1 MGQRRRGWLVGW
13 LPVVC
18 IDRARRGEQPGSLSL
33 FLLLSFYLSFF
44 LLLSLSHS
52 LHTATP
58 CERASIYLPT
68 YTMFRPCATFSSL
81 GDRSFFSLRANYLR
95 PRRCPRHHVD
105 RPLFLPIKQT
115 PTANYR
121 RPGEPIPT
129 SSTPRN
135 LMSLFFFLPLF
146 LSFSLLFSLSLSF
159 SAHLLVFVVKHLS
172 NFGNRRKLVAYIDS
186 NGRIF

>member
-1 MGQRRRGWLVGW
+1 M
-13 LPVVC
+13 C

-58 CERASIYLPT
+58 CESVHPPT
-68 YTMFRPCATFSSL
+68 YTMFRPCTTFSSL
-81 GDRSFFSLRANYLR
+81 GDRSFFSLPRKLPPPSPMSTS
-95 PRRCPRHHVD
+95 PRRSAVVSAD
-105 RPLFLPIKQT
+105 QQT

-129 SSTPRN
+129 SSTSRN

-146 LSFSLLFSLSLSF
+146 LSFSLLFSLSFFLCS
-159 SAHLLVFVVKHLS
+159 SPRVS
-172 NFGNRRKLVAYIDS
+172 WSSIC
-186 NGRIF
+186 RISVIEVN

>member
-1 MGQRRRGWLVGW
+1 MGRRRRGWLVGW
-13 LPVVC
+13 LLVVC

-52 LHTATP
+52 LRTATP
-58 CERASIYLPT
+58 CESVRPPT
-68 YTMFRPCATFSSL
+68 YTMFRPCTTFSSL

-95 PRRCPRHHVD
+95 PPPMSTSPRRSAVVSAD
-105 RPLFLPIKQT
+105 QQT

-135 LMSLFFFLPLF
+135 LPLCLSFSFSLSFFL
-146 LSFSLLFSLSLSF
+146 FSLLFSLFLSLLIS
-159 SAHLLVFVVKHLS
+159 SCS
-172 NFGNRRKLVAYIDS
+172 WSSIC
-186 NGRIF
+186 RISVIEEN